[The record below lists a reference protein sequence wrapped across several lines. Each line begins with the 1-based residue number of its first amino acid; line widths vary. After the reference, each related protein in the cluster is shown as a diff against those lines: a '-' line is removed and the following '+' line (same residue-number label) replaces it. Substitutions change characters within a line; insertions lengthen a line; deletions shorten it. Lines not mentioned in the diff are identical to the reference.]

1 MADEKKYFR
10 AILKRARDSIATSLA
25 AALSARVQAL
35 ILAADFYRQCSAVL
49 LYSAI
54 ANEVSTDA
62 ILDDA
67 LASGRAV
74 FYPRL
79 GCAGMELSVGKL
91 SIGKIDSR
99 ADLAPGQYGIL
110 QPNRATVD
118 PAAMGPCTVL
128 VPGVAFTAR
137 GERIGRGGGHYDRL
151 LAELS
156 PQAITVGLAY
166 SFQLLERIPQS
177 GWDRR
182 LNFVVTDRA
191 VYSASGLMRTGG
203 AFGTQGGIPR

>member
-10 AILKRARDSIATSLA
+10 AILKRARDSVATSVA
-25 AALSARVQAL
+25 AALSARVQAA
-35 ILAADFYRQCSAVL
+35 IIAADFYRQCSAVL

-79 GCAGMELSVGKL
+79 GCASKELSVGK
-91 SIGKIDSR
+91 IDSR
-99 ADLAPGQYGIL
+99 SDLVPGRYGIL
-110 QPNRATVD
+110 QPNSATAN
-118 PAAMGPCTVL
+118 PAALGPCTVL

-137 GERIGRGGGHYDRL
+137 CERIGRGGGHYDRL

-166 SFQLLERIPQS
+166 SFQLLEHIPQS

-191 VYSASGLMRTGG
+191 AYSASGSFSCGG
-203 AFGTQGGIPR
+203 AFGTKGGIPR